1 MLFMTAP
8 QAIWNGS
15 MVAVAGLAAW
25 RGKWEERTIAFAMVI
40 DSLATN
46 VFQNTHDWSAPQWAD
61 LVIDASYLVLM
72 VWVALKSNRVWPLFA
87 AAFQL
92 IDVAIYL
99 AFVVDGRV
107 GALAPFFAIE
117 IWSYL
122 ILIVVVVGT
131 LTRPKPRSSPST
143 GRSAT

>member
-1 MLFMTAP
+1 MFFMTAP

-15 MVAVAGLAAW
+15 MFAVAGLAAW
-25 RGKWEERTIAFAMVI
+25 RGKWEERTIAFGMVI

-46 VFQNTHDWSAPQWAD
+46 VFQNTRDWHAPQWAD
-61 LVIDASYLVLM
+61 LAIDGAYLIVM
-72 VWVALKSNRVWPLFA
+72 VWVALKSNRLWPLWA

-99 AFVVDGRV
+99 AFIADGRV
-107 GALAPFFAIE
+107 GALAPFAAIE

-122 ILIVVVVGT
+122 ILIVVTIGT
-131 LTRPKPRSSPST
+131 WQRWRDRRRAH
-143 GRSAT
+143 G